1 MKGACILMS
10 VRKSINDNNKRIK
23 KLKLSMILGYTLII
37 VLIIIF
43 ISTMTIRK
51 TDTVLKSKVSFMT
64 SALNVQMKM
73 NINSYLS
80 KMETTGT
87 LIFASEEVY
96 KYDATAENLDEYEM
110 LNTEKSISDTLF
122 NLCIIE
128 NFVDFGIVYSN
139 NHIVGKVS
147 NGTTELFGDN
157 LYKDLSASINRQR
170 THDGWSTGYK
180 DNFKRIYY
188 VKRLNEN
195 AILVTSF
202 YTTELENVFEHPGGI
217 GDITIR
223 LVEGNDVV
231 IYSSQ
236 ENETGKFLPDDIN
249 SRISD
254 NLSGTI
260 IDNEYLITANSCG
273 DNWKVICSV
282 PTEIILKE
290 KNEVQIY
297 IVIVGI
303 ITTLIAVSLTI
314 LLSLK
319 ISNPVNNMVTVLDK
333 KAHFDLLTG
342 ILNKRS
348 YEEYVE
354 NVMKN
359 AGKSEKYAL
368 ILIDVDNFKGVND
381 TLGHEYGDKVLANIG
396 DILRSIFRKEDFKG
410 RIGGDEFSVFLN
422 LSSVSDDEYIGFT
435 KKKCE
440 QLCNA
445 FHNNYTGDDGNYK
458 ISASIGVAFYN
469 INGNTF
475 SELYKYADKALYN
488 SKHKG
493 KDTYTI
499 YTEELES

>member
-1 MKGACILMS
+1 
-10 VRKSINDNNKRIK
+10 
-23 KLKLSMILGYTLII
+23 
-37 VLIIIF
+37 
-43 ISTMTIRK
+43 
-51 TDTVLKSKVSFMT
+51 
-64 SALNVQMKM
+64 
-73 NINSYLS
+73 
-80 KMETTGT
+80 
-87 LIFASEEVY
+87 
-96 KYDATAENLDEYEM
+96 
-110 LNTEKSISDTLF
+110 
-122 NLCIIE
+122 
-128 NFVDFGIVYSN
+128 
-139 NHIVGKVS
+139 
-147 NGTTELFGDN
+147 
-157 LYKDLSASINRQR
+157 
-170 THDGWSTGYK
+170 
-180 DNFKRIYY
+180 
-188 VKRLNEN
+188 
-195 AILVTSF
+195 
-202 YTTELENVFEHPGGI
+202 
-217 GDITIR
+217 
-223 LVEGNDVV
+223 
-231 IYSSQ
+231 
-236 ENETGKFLPDDIN
+236 
-249 SRISD
+249 
-254 NLSGTI
+254 
-260 IDNEYLITANSCG
+260 TANSCG

-319 ISNPVNNMVTVLDK
+319 ISNPVNNMVTVLDE

-368 ILIDVDNFKGVND
+368 ILLDVDNFKGVND

-396 DILRSIFRKEDFKG
+396 DILRSLFRKEDFKG

-422 LSSVSDDEYIGFT
+422 LASVSDDEYIGFT

-440 QLCNA
+440 QLCKA

-469 INGNTF
+469 VNGNTF